1 MMTRDEI
8 IDLLSLAAAYDQRT
22 GGEADVKAWLIA
34 AHVQRWTAAAAQRVL
49 VEHYSCG
56 ADRPRITVAA
66 ISDGIRAVRH
76 KAAGSFVVPD
86 SPEDLPACDY
96 PAWYRSQLARHVDR
110 LLDLWA
116 GGQSIPE
123 NTSTAAELGGS
134 QQRQLT
140 VGLDMGTCP
149 PELRPIISQGLRRI
163 ETERLSRRRPAVPLP
178 RSVPDDDARRAQA
191 RAELDAKRAEAAA
204 KTAQFDAARQSS

>member
-34 AHVQRWTAAAAQRVL
+34 AHVQRWTAPAAQRVL

-66 ISDGIRAVRH
+66 ISDAIREIRR
-76 KAAGSFVVPD
+76 KAASSFIVPD
-86 SPEDLPACDY
+86 SPDHLPACDY
-96 PAWYRSQLARHVDR
+96 PGWYRAQLAAHVDR

-116 GGQSIPE
+116 NGRSIPE
-123 NTSTAAELGGS
+123 NTSTAAELAGS
-134 QQRQLT
+134 EQRQLT
-140 VGLDMGTCP
+140 AGLDTTTCP
-149 PELRPIISQGLRRI
+149 PQLKEHVNRCMQRMG
-163 ETERLSRRRPAVPLP
+163 TERLSRRRPAVPTP
-178 RSVPDDDARRAQA
+178 RPVADDDARRAQV
-191 RAELDAKRAEAAA
+191 RAELE
-204 KTAQFDAARQSS
+204 AARQKWGEPQ